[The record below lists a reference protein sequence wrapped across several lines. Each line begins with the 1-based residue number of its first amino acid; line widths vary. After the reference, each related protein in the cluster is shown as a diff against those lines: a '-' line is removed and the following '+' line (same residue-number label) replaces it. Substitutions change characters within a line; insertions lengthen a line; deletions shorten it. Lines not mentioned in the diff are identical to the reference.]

1 MKKCIKCGEVK
12 PFSEFCKD
20 KTRADGLN
28 NKCKKCVKQYN
39 TENKEYFKNY
49 YTENKDKIK
58 GYKKAYD
65 IKNKDRIKEFNK
77 NYYTENKDK
86 IKECHKKYRIENK
99 DKINEINKKYIDKL
113 SDSYIK
119 GLLAKNS
126 PLKPKD
132 FNDQPELID
141 LKRLQIQTERLC
153 KTSKS

>member
-39 TENKEYFKNY
+39 TENKEYF
-49 YTENKDKIK
+49 
-58 GYKKAYD
+58 
-65 IKNKDRIKEFNK
+65 K